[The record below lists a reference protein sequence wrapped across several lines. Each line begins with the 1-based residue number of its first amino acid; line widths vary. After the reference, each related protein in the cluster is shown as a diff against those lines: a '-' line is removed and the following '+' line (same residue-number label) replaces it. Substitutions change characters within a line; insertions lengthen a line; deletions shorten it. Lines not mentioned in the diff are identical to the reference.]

1 MKRSKLLTTNF
12 ASNFWTGLCKIFGD
26 FGLIYARFLDW
37 LIRILGLVY
46 AGFFGD
52 FGTCQDNFFIVLN
65 ASNYIEQI
73 FYDINRLV
81 YSLL

>member
-1 MKRSKLLTTNF
+1 MQ
-12 ASNFWTGLCKIFGD
+12 D
-26 FGLIYARFLDW
+26 FLDW

-81 YSLL
+81 YSRL